1 MTLMM
6 TTLTWRDRTF
16 AYAARVLQ
24 LKTSRTTPRSAA
36 LCHLAS
42 VPILKEI
49 IGFFMVF
56 FNISYG
62 IFLVFH
68 LLAMMYDKK
77 IQQDPDPDP

>member
-1 MTLMM
+1 MM

-16 AYAARVLQ
+16 AYAVRVLQ

-56 FNISYG
+56 LTFRME
-62 IFLVFH
+62 FF
-68 LLAMMYDKK
+68 
-77 IQQDPDPDP
+77 